1 MAKFRIVHLPP
12 GEKSNKNVV
21 RVKVYDLKP
30 KTDPKGGAADEKKD
44 DKRPSGRTGEAD
56 FMKGGCCSGSL
67 KSPVCSCVSI
77 TFSSFIV
84 NANHSGM

>member
-12 GEKSNKNVV
+12 GEKSNKNMV
-21 RVKVYDLKP
+21 RVSVYDLKP

-56 FMKGGCCSGSL
+56 FMKGL
-67 KSPVCSCVSI
+67 D
-77 TFSSFIV
+77 
-84 NANHSGM
+84 